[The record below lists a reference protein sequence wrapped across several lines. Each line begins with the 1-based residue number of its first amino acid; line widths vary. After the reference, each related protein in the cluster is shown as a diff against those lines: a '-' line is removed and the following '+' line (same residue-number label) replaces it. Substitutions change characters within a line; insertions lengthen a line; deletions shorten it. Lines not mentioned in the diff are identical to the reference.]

1 MLSIIRP
8 FEALHADIADLR
20 FLAKY
25 AVDPKYC
32 LLVINLFTSKI
43 CVYPMKNRGLL
54 AKKMELFYNDIQP
67 KITGKVRLQTD
78 LELNQNKEKYIK

>member
-20 FLAKY
+20 FLAKS

-32 LLVINLFTSKI
+32 LLVINLFTSKNLRI
-43 CVYPMKNRGLL
+43 P
-54 AKKMELFYNDIQP
+54 D
-67 KITGKVRLQTD
+67 
-78 LELNQNKEKYIK
+78 EKQRFIS